1 MNRALGAKLRAA
13 DGKETIEESVLRRGG
28 LKTWHRTEVVV
39 RIVAHAGKRHVNQ
52 LAVVGL
58 ERDPQIERERSVLVS
73 GHPVATAGEHLAAEA
88 LAFER
93 AAGDREDR
101 ERALRRR
108 ANVMGGGRRETQD
121 DERTRIDREAHVR
134 APRESCRSGPPD
146 DDRRS
151 PPRSGDSGTN
161 TWGALSHSAAWSG
174 SSRSTGRLCRG
185 V

>member
-1 MNRALGAKLRAA
+1 PRASSENLLDDMNWTLGAKLRAA
-13 DGKETIEESVLRRGG
+13 DGKKLIEEGVLRRGG

-52 LAVVGL
+52 FAVVGL

-73 GHPVATAGEHLAAEA
+73 GNPVAAASEHLAAEA

-108 ANVMGGGRRETQD
+108 ANVMGR
-121 DERTRIDREAHVR
+121 
-134 APRESCRSGPPD
+134 
-146 DDRRS
+146 
-151 PPRSGDSGTN
+151 
-161 TWGALSHSAAWSG
+161 
-174 SSRSTGRLCRG
+174 
-185 V
+185 